1 MWRTMIL
8 SFKQIGRNKIRS
20 FLTILGIIIG
30 VASVIVLINIIEGVK
45 LQMIESYEKIGINT
59 IEVNTYRKSDAF
71 TLEELDQILADN
83 PGRFAG
89 YSPIVDIENVHMET
103 ETDAFVVHVRG
114 TGSNFADLR
123 NLALGTGSNFA
134 DLRNLALEDGKFYS
148 YPAVQNGEQYCVLG
162 HLLRSRMFGTEDPV
176 GRQINI
182 KGCYYTVIGSLTVS
196 DGDTEG
202 SNDDI
207 IYVPYTAASQI
218 AGSDKLTSVIFSL
231 QGTDAIMEALQSLQ
245 TYMEEK
251 TGSADQYSIYSPIE
265 IINNM
270 NDMIASMS
278 AMLLCVAAIS
288 LLVGGIGIMN
298 IMYVN
303 VLERTREIGVR
314 AAIGASPAVIM
325 AQFITEA
332 VILSLMGGVTGVF
345 IGTAATFLASEFIA
359 IPLIL
364 SARALV
370 LALGVSV
377 SIGILFGIMPARK
390 AAVLDPVMALGAE

>member
-59 IEVNTYRKSDAF
+59 IEVNTYRKTDAF

-123 NLALGTGSNFA
+123 NLT
-134 DLRNLALEDGKFYS
+134 LEEGKFYS

-245 TYMEEK
+245 AYMEEK

-314 AAIGASPAVIM
+314 TAIGASPAVIM

>member
-1 MWRTMIL
+1 M
-8 SFKQIGRNKIRS
+8 
-20 FLTILGIIIG
+20 
-30 VASVIVLINIIEGVK
+30 
-45 LQMIESYEKIGINT
+45 
-59 IEVNTYRKSDAF
+59 
-71 TLEELDQILADN
+71 
-83 PGRFAG
+83 
-89 YSPIVDIENVHMET
+89 
-103 ETDAFVVHVRG
+103 
-114 TGSNFADLR
+114 
-123 NLALGTGSNFA
+123 
-134 DLRNLALEDGKFYS
+134 
-148 YPAVQNGEQYCVLG
+148 
-162 HLLRSRMFGTEDPV
+162 
-176 GRQINI
+176 
-182 KGCYYTVIGSLTVS
+182 
-196 DGDTEG
+196 
-202 SNDDI
+202 
-207 IYVPYTAASQI
+207 
-218 AGSDKLTSVIFSL
+218 
-231 QGTDAIMEALQSLQ
+231 
-245 TYMEEK
+245 
-251 TGSADQYSIYSPIE
+251 
-265 IINNM
+265 NN
-270 NDMIASMS
+270 MIASMS

-314 AAIGASPAVIM
+314 TAIGASPAVIM

>member
-71 TLEELDQILADN
+71 TLEELDQILAD
-83 PGRFAG
+83 
-89 YSPIVDIENVHMET
+89 
-103 ETDAFVVHVRG
+103 FVVHVRG

-123 NLALGTGSNFA
+123 NLT
-134 DLRNLALEDGKFYS
+134 LEEGKFYS

-162 HLLRSRMFGTEDPV
+162 HLLRSRLFGTEDPI

-231 QGTDAIMEALQSLQ
+231 LGTDAIMEALQSLQ
-245 TYMEEK
+245 AYMEEK

-270 NDMIASMS
+270 NNMIASMS